1 MNRRFV
7 LLDRDGTIIEERH
20 YLADPWEVK
29 LLPGVAAGLRQ
40 LRQLG
45 LGLAVITNQS
55 GVGRGYFKMEQVE
68 RVHQRL
74 GELLEAEEV
83 RLDGIYYCP
92 HVSEEGCHCR
102 KPAPGLVEQAVQEL
116 GFDSHE
122 SFVIGDKVCDIELG
136 QRVGATTFLVCTG
149 YGRQVADA
157 NVVSP
162 DYVVEGIGEV
172 VHLIER
178 LNGVLSL

>member
-7 LLDRDGTIIEERH
+7 LLDRDGTLIAERH
-20 YLADPWEVK
+20 YLADPQGVE
-29 LLPGVAAGLRQ
+29 LLPGVTAGLRQ

-45 LGLAVITNQS
+45 LGLVVITNQS
-55 GVGRGYFKMEQVE
+55 GVGRGYFNMKQVE

-74 GELLEAEEV
+74 GKLLEAEEV
-83 RLDGIYYCP
+83 LLDGIYCCP
-92 HVSEEGCHCR
+92 HVPEEGCHCR

-136 QRVGATTFLVCTG
+136 QRVGATTFLVRTG
-149 YGRQVADA
+149 YGAQVADTNIVA
-157 NVVSP
+157 P

-178 LNGVLSL
+178 LIITAA